1 MSALNQ
7 NNALEF
13 YDVFPVPDRGGV
25 FKHFQSCHKS
35 VINQTCLVP
44 HFENVGPKSF
54 LYGTRCA
61 RSVLARTLAD
71 ILPLLA
77 SRRYK
82 IYIITQLVE

>member
-54 LYGTRCA
+54 LYDD
-61 RSVLARTLAD
+61 VLGPYLQELWP
-71 ILPLLA
+71 IF
-77 SRRYK
+77 SHC
-82 IYIITQLVE
+82 